1 MFSKNST
8 APAGRLVEAFITGER
23 TAGIARL
30 DAMEIDLSAR
40 LLACLAAF
48 SPNSPYRGEHVG
60 RLLQLRRKIGSD
72 FHACANF
79 NNDRNIP
86 SHRSNSLSFSPRG
99 PFGSHGLKPSI
110 GRRLRHVI

>member
-1 MFSKNST
+1 MRIRRRLL
-8 APAGRLVEAFITGER
+8 GRLVEAFIAGVR

-30 DAMEIDLSAR
+30 DAMEIGLPAR

-48 SPNSPYRGEHVG
+48 SPNWPHRGELVG
-60 RLLQLRRKIGSD
+60 RLLHLRRKIGSD
-72 FHACANF
+72 FHASANF
-79 NNDRNIP
+79 DDDRNIP

-99 PFGSHGLKPSI
+99 PFGSHGLKLSI